1 MKVVFFGTSEFAVPA
16 LRAISPHVVLVVSQP
31 DRPSGRG
38 LKLQASP
45 VKRAALDLGLPVE
58 TPEKARA
65 KEFVERIR
73 CLQADCLVVAA
84 YGQILSQAL
93 LDSALRGGINLHGS
107 ILPYYRGAAP
117 IQRAILNGETETG
130 CTLMQMDQ
138 GMDSGDVIEI
148 VRTPIGPDETY
159 GELQARL
166 ASMAAEQIHRWLPKI
181 VAGDYPRIPQDHDR
195 MTLAPKIGKEEAE
208 IRFERP
214 AVQEYNRY
222 RAFQPQ
228 PGPFVRAGSGIV
240 RLLEARLGAGSG
252 APGEILARKP
262 HLEVACKEGSLVLL
276 RLQPEGKR
284 EVSGADF
291 ANGARLKVGDRWN
304 RT

>member
-1 MKVVFFGTSEFAVPA
+1 MRVVYFGTAEFAVPA
-16 LRAISPHVVLVVSQP
+16 LRAISPHVALVVSQP

-45 VKRAALDLGLPVE
+45 VKRAAVELGLTVE
-58 TPEKARA
+58 TPERARA
-65 KEFVERIR
+65 KEFLERIR
-73 CLQADCLVVAA
+73 QLDADCLVVAA

-93 LDSALRGGINLHGS
+93 LDSARRGGINLHGS
-107 ILPYYRGAAP
+107 ILPFYRGAAP
-117 IQRAILNGETETG
+117 IQRAILEGEEVTG
-130 CTLMQMDQ
+130 CTLMQMDK

-159 GELQARL
+159 GELQSRL
-166 ASMAAEQIHRWLPKI
+166 SLLAADQIHRWLPRI
-181 VAGDYPRIPQDHDR
+181 VAGDYPRTPQDHER
-195 MTLAPKIGKEEAE
+195 MTLAPKIAKEEAE

-214 AVQEYNRY
+214 ALQEYCRY

-228 PGPFVRAGSGIV
+228 PGPFLRTDSGNVRA
-240 RLLEARLGAGSG
+240 LEARLGVGSG
-252 APGEILARKP
+252 EPGEVLARKP
-262 HLEVACKEGSLVLL
+262 HLEVACAEGSLILL

-284 EVSGADF
+284 EVSGSDF

-304 RT
+304 QP